1 MGYSIISIGGGLR
14 TSLYENQGSQ
24 HILEWQDTVKGVC
37 GGSYQVS
44 LGGNTDKYCFASR
57 QEDYQS
63 YGLDDQSLI
72 MSKRNYQIPLTGG
85 AEIRNGWMLG

>member
-1 MGYSIISIGGGLR
+1 MDLHVSR
-14 TSLYENQGSQ
+14 AENQKFSLQENQGGQ

-44 LGGNTDKYCFASR
+44 LSGNTDKFRFASTKK
-57 QEDYQS
+57 DYQS
-63 YGLDDQSLI
+63 YGVDDQSLLI
-72 MSKRNYQIPLTGG
+72 SKRNYQIPLTGG

>member
-1 MGYSIISIGGGLR
+1 MTLHVVPGGGLK
-14 TSLYENQGSQ
+14 SSPYENQGSQ

-44 LGGNTDKYCFASR
+44 LSGNTDKCCFASG

-63 YGLDDQSLI
+63 YGSDDQSLL
-72 MSKRNYQIPLTGG
+72 MSKGVNQTSRLQVVLGFRND
-85 AEIRNGWMLG
+85 WMLE